1 LPAGTR
7 LSIAGMKFFS
17 WWLAPLNLL
26 AWLKNRPYNAR
37 GHRLHRP
44 WQLAQRRLDGFAR
57 QATQAGM
64 GYIGSGRVAE
74 ERP

>member
-1 LPAGTR
+1 MPAGTW

-26 AWLKNRPYNAR
+26 AKLKNRPYNAR

-44 WQLAQRRLDGFAR
+44 WQLPQRRLDGFAR